1 MRPLAASELLDVWER
16 GRSAPPWQQALLLLA
31 AACPEDPPDVLARL
45 SIGRRDARLLK
56 LRAWTFGPQLYSV
69 VACPA
74 CGERLEFSID
84 GEEILTGPDGA
95 PELVEFDAPEFRG
108 KLRLP
113 NTEDLAA
120 VIDIQDQEA
129 ARRALLAACLVEITP
144 DSAQE
149 EPGEEPAASVKSLP
163 PEVQNAIVR
172 RMQEADPLADIRIA
186 LACPACEHRW
196 SPAFD
201 VVAFFWQEID
211 DWAWRTLREV
221 HLLASVYGWTETE
234 ILSMS
239 AWRRRVYLEMV
250 QA

>member
-31 AACPEDPPDVLARL
+31 AACPEDAPGTLARL

-74 CGERLEFSID
+74 CDERLEFTMDSEAIL
-84 GEEILTGPDGA
+84 EEAVQA
-95 PELVEFDAPEFRG
+95 PEVVDFQAAGFQG
-108 KLRLP
+108 KFRLP
-113 NTEDLAA
+113 NTEDLIS
-120 VIDIQDQEA
+120 VIDLQNREEA
-129 ARRALLAACLVEITP
+129 RQALLAACLVEVSPAPVTN
-144 DSAQE
+144 S
-149 EPGEEPAASVKSLP
+149 PGEESPEDIRALP
-163 PEVQNAIVR
+163 PDVQDAIAR
-172 RMQEADPLADIRIA
+172 CMQEADPQADIEID
-186 LACPACEHRW
+186 LACPACDHRW
-196 SPAFD
+196 TASFD
-201 VVAFFWQEID
+201 IVSFFWEEID

-221 HLLASVYGWTETE
+221 HILASVYGWSENQ

-239 AWRRRVYLEMV
+239 AWRRRVYLEIV